1 MRHREVAEAFARDVR
16 KLLGDNVIEVILFG
30 SVARGE
36 ASEESDVDIL
46 VIVKKTP
53 WDSQKKLAD
62 LVVDYLLKYSI
73 YVSPKVLSVEEFEF
87 MKGINSAF
95 YINVSREGVRVGH

>member
-16 KLLGDNVIEVILFG
+16 RLLGDNVVDVILFG

-36 ASEESDVDIL
+36 AKEESDVDIL
-46 VIVKKTP
+46 VIVKENA
-53 WDSQKKLAD
+53 WESQKKLAD
-62 LVVDYLLKYSI
+62 LVVDYLLKYGI
-73 YVSPKVLSVEEFEF
+73 YVSPKVMSIEEFELIKD
-87 MKGINSAF
+87 MNSAF

>member
-16 KLLGDNVIEVILFG
+16 RVLGDNVVEVILFG

-46 VIVKKTP
+46 VIVKKNP

-62 LVVDYLLKYSI
+62 LVVDYLS
-73 YVSPKVLSVEEFEF
+73 STASMCPPKS
-87 MKGINSAF
+87 
-95 YINVSREGVRVGH
+95 